1 MSQITYKINS
11 LSNVP
16 FAGTCRLVDDSLK
29 TNSNQTITFPSSG
42 GTLATTD
49 DIDGLS
55 STYLTQTDASTTYLT
70 QTSASSTYATQ
81 SSLTTTNGN
90 VSTLTTKMNN
100 LLDYLES
107 WANAGNL
114 SMSDIK
120 SAVNGSGSS

>member
-16 FAGTCRLVDDSLK
+16 FAGTCKLSDDSLK
-29 TNSNQTITFPSSG
+29 TSSNETITFPSSG

-70 QTSASSTYATQ
+70 QTNASTTYTTQ
-81 SSLTTTNGN
+81 TTFNALN
-90 VSTLTTKMNN
+90 TKMDN

-120 SAVNGSGSS
+120 ASVNGSS